1 MHQHQHN
8 KLPNLCNFYFTPA
21 ASIYNYNIRSTSH
34 NNLYLSSINSN
45 AAKNAIQFNGVQ
57 IWNSM
62 SPEWKNFPFYKLLK
76 QIGLI
81 YFIPGHRSGLFKLF
95 LCDYH
100 TYSTKHCITLAV
112 GLLLLLLSLLLFI
125 IIIIVSKLRFS
136 LPFVLFFVLFYFL
149 F

>member
-1 MHQHQHN
+1 MEQFVTRMEEFLILQIQAIYERS
-8 KLPNLCNFYFTPA
+8 LNFEVLA
-21 ASIYNYNIRSTSH
+21 
-34 NNLYLSSINSN
+34 
-45 AAKNAIQFNGVQ
+45 
-57 IWNSM
+57 
-62 SPEWKNFPFYKLLK
+62 LK

-81 YFIPGHRSGLFKLF
+81 YFIPGHRSGLFKIF

-112 GLLLLLLSLLLFI
+112 GLLVLLLSLLIFI

-149 F
+149 S